1 MCVHACMYILIYRNM
16 CVEIYVYI
24 QIHMCM
30 CVDIYMHTI
39 YNVSTCLHTYDYNA
53 LLYLRIINTGCWYKI
68 PAFIKFTQTF
78 THLLIRQLTYST
90 NIY

>member
-1 MCVHACMYILIYRNM
+1 MYISKYI
-16 CVEIYVYI
+16 CV
-24 QIHMCM
+24 
-30 CVDIYMHTI
+30 CVWIYMHTI

-53 LLYLRIINTGCWYKI
+53 LLHLRIINTGCYTKFQ
-68 PAFIKFTQTF
+68 PSLNFTQTF